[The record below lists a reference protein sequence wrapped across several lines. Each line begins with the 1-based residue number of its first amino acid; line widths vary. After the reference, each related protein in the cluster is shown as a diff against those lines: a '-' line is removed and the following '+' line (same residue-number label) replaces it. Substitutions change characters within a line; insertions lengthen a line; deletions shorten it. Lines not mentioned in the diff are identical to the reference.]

1 MKHLLTLTLIQL
13 VLVCSA
19 FSQGILDNLQ
29 IGGNFQ
35 SDSYY
40 YLRDS
45 TIESAEAKEKLL
57 SNNYLFLTLSTNNIS
72 FDLRFESYQNPI
84 LGYDPRFQGTGIAY
98 RSISYKNDWLGI
110 TAGNFYEQFGS
121 GMVLRGYEERN
132 LGLDNSLDGVRI
144 SVEPF
149 KGLNFKGLIGKQRF
163 FWSQSKS
170 IIRGL
175 DANVELSSIFP
186 NLFNSLTFVIGGSV
200 VSRYQADLDSKYRL
214 PENVLA
220 FSIRV
225 DISTSWLT
233 FSTEFAHKYNDP
245 TYRNKFTYNDGNGIN
260 TDISIFTSGFSL
272 LLGFHR
278 YDNME
283 FRTDREAKGL
293 ELQLNYLPSLTKQHI
308 YSLPAFYAAST
319 QANGEIGLK
328 GEVNYTIPSKTL
340 IKDEF
345 ETNIAFGF
353 SRINSIDTQR
363 IDDFTYKSK
372 FFGIGPELFYRDYYI
387 ELRRK
392 LSHQLELKLA
402 YIDIIYNK
410 DVMENEG
417 SPLYGKVKSKTLA
430 TEFTYSFNK
439 THTLRIELQHMWSKN
454 DSTVASDDKKN
465 GNWFAFLAEHS
476 IAPHWYFSLIDQ
488 WNYGNANKQY
498 QVHYLK
504 FLVTYIHQT
513 TRISLGFG
521 REAGG
526 IVCLGGVCRFVPISY
541 GFSLSVTTSF

>member
-1 MKHLLTLTLIQL
+1 MKHLLTLTLTQL

-132 LGLDNSLDGVRI
+132 LGLDNSFDGVRI

-186 NLFNSLTFVIGGSV
+186 NLFNSVTFVIGGSV

-220 FSIRV
+220 FSSRV

-319 QANGEIGLK
+319 QANGEIGFK

>member
-1 MKHLLTLTLIQL
+1 MKHLLILTLIQL

-132 LGLDNSLDGVRI
+132 LGLDNSFDGVRI
-144 SVEPF
+144 SFEPF
-149 KGLNFKGLIGKQRF
+149 KGLNFKGLIGKQKF

-186 NLFNSLTFVIGGSV
+186 NLFNSVTFVIGGSV

-220 FSIRV
+220 FSSRV

-319 QANGEIGLK
+319 QANGEIGFK

-340 IKDEF
+340 IKDDF

>member
-319 QANGEIGLK
+319 QANGEIGFK

>member
-132 LGLDNSLDGVRI
+132 LGLDNSFDGVRI

-319 QANGEIGLK
+319 QANGEIGFK

>member
-45 TIESAEAKEKLL
+45 TIESAEAKEKIL
-57 SNNYLFLTLSTNNIS
+57 SNNYLFLTFSTNNIS

-132 LGLDNSLDGVRI
+132 LGLDNSFDGVRI

-186 NLFNSLTFVIGGSV
+186 NLFNSVTFVIGGSV

-220 FSIRV
+220 FSSRV

-319 QANGEIGLK
+319 QANGEIGFK

-340 IKDEF
+340 IKDDF

>member
-98 RSISYKNDWLGI
+98 RSISYKTDWLGI

-132 LGLDNSLDGVRI
+132 LGLDNSFDGVRI

-186 NLFNSLTFVIGGSV
+186 NLFNSVTFVIGGSV

-220 FSIRV
+220 FSSRV

-319 QANGEIGLK
+319 QANGEIGFK

-340 IKDEF
+340 IKDDF

-476 IAPHWYFSLIDQ
+476 IAPHLYFSLIDQ

>member
-1 MKHLLTLTLIQL
+1 MKHLLILVQFQL
-13 VLVCSA
+13 SLVSYV
-19 FSQGILDNLQ
+19 FSQNLLENLQ

-45 TIESAEAKEKLL
+45 TIESAEASEKLL
-57 SNNYLFLTLSTNNIS
+57 SNNYLFLTISTTNLNLDIRYES
-72 FDLRFESYQNPI
+72 FQNPI
-84 LGYDPRFQGTGIAY
+84 IGYDPRFQGSGIAY
-98 RSISYKNDWLGI
+98 RSISYKNDWFNL

-132 LGLDNSLDGVRI
+132 LGLDNSFDGIKVTI
-144 SVEPF
+144 EPLSGIII
-149 KGLNFKGLIGKQRF
+149 KGIIGKQRF

-170 IIRGL
+170 IVRGV
-175 DANVELSSIFP
+175 DANLELSTIFP
-186 NLFNSLTFVIGGSV
+186 NFFESISFVIGGSV
-200 VSRYQADLDSKYRL
+200 VSRYQPDLDSKYRL

-220 FSIRV
+220 YATRF
-225 DISTSWLT
+225 DITTSWLSL
-233 FSTEFAHKYNDP
+233 STEFAFKYNDP
-245 TYRNKFTYNDGNGIN
+245 TTRNKYTYNNGIGIN
-260 TDISIFTSGFSL
+260 TDISLFTSGFSVS
-272 LLGFHR
+272 LGFHH
-278 YDNME
+278 YDNIE

-293 ELQLNYLPSLTKQHI
+293 ELHLNYLPSLTKQHI

-319 QANGEIGLK
+319 QANGETGFK
-328 GEVNYTIPSKTL
+328 GEVNYTIPPNTIL
-340 IKDEF
+340 KDDF

-392 LSHQLELKLA
+392 LSRPLELKLA
-402 YIDIIYNK
+402 YIDLIYNK

-417 SPLYGKVKSKTLA
+417 SPLFGKVKSKTFA
-430 TEFTYSFNK
+430 TEIIYSFNK
-439 THTLRIELQHMWSKN
+439 THTLRIEFQHMWSKN
-454 DSTVASDDKKN
+454 DSTAANDDKKN

-476 IAPHWYFSLIDQ
+476 ITPHWYFSIVDQ
-488 WNYGNANKQY
+488 WNYGNVNKNY
-498 QVHYLK
+498 RVHYLK
-504 FLVTYIHQT
+504 FLITYAQKT
-513 TRISLGFG
+513 TRLSLGFG

-526 IVCLGGVCRFVPISY
+526 VVCLGGVCRFVPISY
-541 GFSLSVTTSF
+541 GVSMSITTSF

>member
-72 FDLRFESYQNPI
+72 LDLRFESYQNPI

-132 LGLDNSLDGVRI
+132 LGLDNSFDGVRI

-186 NLFNSLTFVIGGSV
+186 HLFNSVTFVIGGSV

-220 FSIRV
+220 FSSRV

-319 QANGEIGLK
+319 QANGEIGFK

-439 THTLRIELQHMWSKN
+439 AHTLRIELQHMWSKN

-476 IAPHWYFSLIDQ
+476 IAPHLYFSLIDQ

>member
-1 MKHLLTLTLIQL
+1 MKHLLTLPLIQL
-13 VLVCSA
+13 VLVCST

-45 TIESAEAKEKLL
+45 TIESAEAKEKIL
-57 SNNYLFLTLSTNNIS
+57 SNNYLFLTFSTNNIS

-132 LGLDNSLDGVRI
+132 LGLDNSFDGVRI

-186 NLFNSLTFVIGGSV
+186 NLFNSVTFVIGGSV

-220 FSIRV
+220 FSSRV

-319 QANGEIGLK
+319 QANGEIGFK

-340 IKDEF
+340 IKDDF

-402 YIDIIYNK
+402 YIDLIYNK

>member
-1 MKHLLTLTLIQL
+1 MKHLLTLPLIQL

-45 TIESAEAKEKLL
+45 TIESAEANEKLL

-132 LGLDNSLDGVRI
+132 LGLDNSFDGVRI

-186 NLFNSLTFVIGGSV
+186 NLFNSVTFVIGGSV

-220 FSIRV
+220 FSSRV

-319 QANGEIGLK
+319 QANGEIGFK